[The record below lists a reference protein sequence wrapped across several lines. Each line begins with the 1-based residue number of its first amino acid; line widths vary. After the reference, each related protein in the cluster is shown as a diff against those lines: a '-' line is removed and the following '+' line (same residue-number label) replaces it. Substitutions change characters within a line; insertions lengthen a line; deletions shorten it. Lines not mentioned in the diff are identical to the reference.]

1 MKVGIKQVSGFQ
13 GIALTATYDE
23 IDQLLYI
30 VENVAGY
37 RDWDWLDDWLTRG
50 AQALKPSEVISIYIN
65 DGYWRAVEQ
74 GDVTAT
80 ERIRCEILG
89 IV

>member
-1 MKVGIKQVSGFQ
+1 MKVQRQPSGFQ
-13 GIALTATYDE
+13 GIALTATHDE

-50 AQALKPSEVISIYIN
+50 TQTLNPSEVISIYIN
-65 DGYWRAVEQ
+65 DGYWRAVEC
-74 GDVTAT
+74 GDVKAT